1 MRSKI
6 MSGAEAETQT
16 EVVNYLSSPPDAIAQ
31 RLAALEE
38 ELLRLK
44 EKLLRNLL
52 QNQREKLD
60 DRIWPN

>member
-31 RLAALEE
+31 RLEALEE